1 VVDLLRVTPGP
12 AAVTAL
18 RRLRNRV
25 GKATLVVWFTV
36 MTMFSAGM
44 LARHL
49 LAMPAPT
56 RTARL
61 GHHLSALQRPGA
73 PPSWLAVHV
82 LSSECTCSK
91 RVVAHLL
98 ESQRPAG
105 WTEIVLWVGDLE
117 PSAELV
123 RRFDVRR
130 VTAADLARYEIEAAP
145 LLVAVTPDGDVRYAG
160 GYTDRKQGPVFHDL
174 DILAAARASA
184 DLPSFPLFGCAT
196 SERLKSA
203 LANLPTP

>member
-1 VVDLLRVTPGP
+1 MAASRKLRDR
-12 AAVTAL
+12 A
-18 RRLRNRV
+18 
-25 GKATLVVWFTV
+25 GKATLVVWFV
-36 MTMFSAGM
+36 VLTMFSAGM

-49 LAMPAPT
+49 LAMPAPSK
-56 RTARL
+56 TARL
-61 GHHLSALQRPGA
+61 GQHLAALHPR
-73 PPSWLAVHV
+73 SWLAVHV
-82 LSSECTCSK
+82 LSSECACSQ

-98 ESQRPAG
+98 DSQRPAG
-105 WTEIVLWVGDLE
+105 WAEIVLWVGDVE

-174 DILAAARASA
+174 EVLAAARASVE
-184 DLPSFPLFGCAT
+184 LPSFPLFGCAT
-196 SERLKSA
+196 SERLKDA